1 MVPTLYAYGMHVPKA
16 KKKEGTPMSVTQ
28 GISHKKYGV
37 ISIITNYAVFW
48 VKLYS
53 SIKALTNVLSS
64 LY

>member
-1 MVPTLYAYGMHVPKA
+1 
-16 KKKEGTPMSVTQ
+16 MSFMQ